1 MIPYGYIVPGEKLE
15 PGPIFSG
22 SLLMEVHTERESG
35 ALIAR
40 AVGRIDGTNARE
52 FESALQAALGKNDSA
67 LILDMQS
74 LSYISSAGLRVIL
87 MAAKM
92 LQRRGGKFVVCSLSD
107 SINEVFE
114 ISGFNRII
122 PTHETR
128 SEALAALGE

>member
-1 MIPYGYIVPGEKLE
+1 
-15 PGPIFSG
+15 
-22 SLLMEVHTERESG
+22 MEIQTEREGG
-35 ALIAR
+35 ATIAR
-40 AVGRIDGTNARE
+40 AVGRIDGSNARE
-52 FESALQAALGKNDSA
+52 FETALHATLGENDDA

-122 PTHETR
+122 PTHATR
-128 SEALAALGE
+128 SEALAALAE

>member
-1 MIPYGYIVPGEKLE
+1 
-15 PGPIFSG
+15 
-22 SLLMEVHTERESG
+22 MEVHTERVGG

-40 AVGRIDGTNARE
+40 AVGRIDGSNSRE
-52 FESALQAALGKNDSA
+52 FESALHATLSKQDSV

-92 LQRRGGKFVVCSLSD
+92 LQRRGGKFMVCSLSE
-107 SINEVFE
+107 SIDEVFE

-122 PTHETR
+122 PTHATR
-128 SEALAALGE
+128 TDALAALGE